1 MNIEKLLEA
10 LKDFENGNKKEV
22 SPVLDQFL
30 CHVAK
35 TGQTMIQ
42 WAQFKGYFIF
52 KLERVMDD
60 FRIATPEP
68 RGTTHANME
77 YIPFDEMK
85 ERILKIVT
93 GFNGIPFT
101 IQRLCELITEPKKNY
116 TGTDKFLRGVEK
128 NVMVVSCVY
137 PSTDES
143 PISDSEG
150 IQEKPLKNKP
160 GLVPVKVEGR
170 EAKRVKFDKEGEIE
184 VTNQTPC
191 RKMSSNT
198 VEDAEVSTA
207 EKKDKKS
214 YGREHFSEEKE
225 KKECIIPR
233 EMIHDNKNKGK
244 NPDDVLFVNENTS
257 HRSTQMEESN
267 VLQAEGDFTP

>member
-35 TGQTMIQ
+35 TGQTI
-42 WAQFKGYFIF
+42 
-52 KLERVMDD
+52 
-60 FRIATPEP
+60 
-68 RGTTHANME
+68 
-77 YIPFDEMK
+77 
-85 ERILKIVT
+85 
-93 GFNGIPFT
+93 IPFT

-137 PSTDES
+137 PSTERQLFYLCSES